1 MERDWATAWDDRDR
15 EGDRPSDGFALPSRA
30 AALKRLRDALEARG
44 GPVLVTGDAGVGK
57 TWLCRQARDAMPA
70 PWRWAVVDLSPATS
84 PAVFYRAIGQALGLG
99 TPDGPVATRLDLGDY
114 LREAADDGDRWILVA
129 DEAHVAPA
137 DVLEEARIL
146 ANLLGRRD
154 GLAGLVLVG
163 QTSLSRRLATRPLA
177 AVGSRLSARVHLGPL
192 DIDEAR
198 RLVGRLAP
206 GSPRYDALFE
216 RLHRDVRGNPRRLVR
231 WVLDIAARAA
241 RSQAAAP
248 VPGCRVPAA
257 PASVAPETRREP
269 SWETPLAVP
278 SRPPLRVEEGL
289 IEVGWEPP
297 RASAPPPG
305 PVAEAT
311 TPEPRAISGA
321 EEPIDDHY
329 AALQAWDEWARNQGS
344 SPSADA
350 PGAIEEPEQDD
361 TQPDSTS
368 DDLDVWVEGEHGFAP
383 YSQLFSRLRQP
394 RERP

>member
-1 MERDWATAWDDRDR
+1 MTATGRAT
-15 EGDRPSDGFALPSRA
+15 GRPTASPCRA
-30 AALKRLRDALEARG
+30 GPPRSATLRDALEAGG

-84 PAVFYRAIGQALGLG
+84 PTVFHRMVSHALGLG
-99 TPDGPVATRLDLGDY
+99 APDGPVATRLDLEDY
-114 LREAADDGDRWILVA
+114 LLEAAADGDRWVLVA

-137 DVLEEARIL
+137 AVLEEARIL
-146 ANLLGRRD
+146 ANRLGRPG

-206 GSPRYDALFE
+206 DSPRFGAAFE
-216 RLHRDVRGNPRRLVR
+216 RLHRDARGNPRRLVR
-231 WVLDIAARAA
+231 WAQSVAAGAA
-241 RSQAAAP
+241 RSQPPAP
-248 VPGCRVPAA
+248 APDRLA
-257 PASVAPETRREP
+257 PASPAAIAPEPRREP
-269 SWETPLAVP
+269 SWELPLAGP
-278 SRPPLRVEEGL
+278 SRPPLRVEDGL

-297 RASAPPPG
+297 RTTTPTGGAAA
-305 PVAEAT
+305 AEAKAT
-311 TPEPRAISGA
+311 EPRAISGA

-329 AALQAWDEWARNQGS
+329 AALQAWDEWARNQGRGAAADATGVIEG
-344 SPSADA
+344 PSAGDPQPA
-350 PGAIEEPEQDD
+350 P
-361 TQPDSTS
+361 TS
-368 DDLDVWVEGEHGFAP
+368 DDPDVWVEGEHGFAP

-394 RERP
+394 RETS

>member
-15 EGDRPSDGFALPSRA
+15 EGARPSDDFALPSRA
-30 AALKRLRDALEARG
+30 VALRTLRDALEAGG
-44 GPVLVTGDAGVGK
+44 GPVLVTGEAGVGK

-70 PWRWAVVDLSPATS
+70 PWRWAVVDLSPATT
-84 PAVFYRAIGQALGLG
+84 PGVFYRAIGHAIGLEA
-99 TPDGPVATRLDLGDY
+99 PDGPVATRLDLGDF
-114 LREAADDGDRWILVA
+114 LLEAAADGDRWILVA
-129 DEAHVAPA
+129 DEAHAAPA

-146 ANLLGRRD
+146 ANRLGRPD

-177 AVGSRLSARVHLGPL
+177 AIGSRLSARVHLGPL

-206 GSPRYDALFE
+206 GSPRYGAGFE

-231 WVLDIAARAA
+231 WAQDVAAASA
-241 RSQAAAP
+241 RSQPSAP
-248 VPGCRVPAA
+248 SSDRLAPDVPAA
-257 PASVAPETRREP
+257 IAPEARRET
-269 SWETPLAVP
+269 SWEMPPAVP
-278 SRPPLRVEEGL
+278 SRPPLRVEDGL

-297 RASAPPPG
+297 RTTTSPAG
-305 PVAEAT
+305 PAAEARMPGT
-311 TPEPRAISGA
+311 GAISGA

-329 AALQAWDEWARNQGS
+329 AALQAWDEWARNRGEDPS
-344 SPSADA
+344 SVVA
-350 PGAIEEPEQDD
+350 GAIEEPEEGGPQAA
-361 TQPDSTS
+361 PEP

-394 RERP
+394 RETS